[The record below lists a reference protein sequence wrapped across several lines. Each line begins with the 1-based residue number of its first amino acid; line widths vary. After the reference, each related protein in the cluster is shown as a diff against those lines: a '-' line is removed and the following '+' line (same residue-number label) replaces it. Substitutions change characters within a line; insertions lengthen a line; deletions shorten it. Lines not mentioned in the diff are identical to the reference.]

1 MHAAIVHLTPILA
14 AEKSKTPFYIAGGVL
29 VAWALIVSLGFGL
42 REGGFPRTLVA
53 ERAVIAVTAV
63 LVVFAVSMAVA
74 TSGGSTKEAQ
84 AAASGTNTGTQPGNA
99 QSGGAGGQPSATG
112 PGASSSGAG
121 TYATG
126 GTSAPAGAAG
136 AKAGKSGKAGSAAG
150 AASQAQ
156 TKLVQAAD
164 PSGQLRFAKT
174 SLTAS
179 AGKVS
184 IEFANRSPLPHNLTI
199 ASGNTVLGAT
209 PTFNGGTKTLSLKLK
224 PGTYK
229 FYCSVPGHREAGM
242 EGTLVV
248 R

>member
-1 MHAAIVHLTPILA
+1 MHAAIVHLAPILA

-42 REGGFPRTLVA
+42 RESGFPGTVA
-53 ERAVIAVTAV
+53 VQRLLMAVTAV
-63 LVVFAVSMAVA
+63 LVVVAIATGIA
-74 TSGGSTKEAQ
+74 TSGGSTKAAQ
-84 AAASGTNTGTQPGNA
+84 AAGVAPSTGA
-99 QSGGAGGQPSATG
+99 SGGAASGVAPST
-112 PGASSSGAG
+112 GASGGTASGVAPSTAASGGSASGA
-121 TYATG
+121 
-126 GTSAPAGAAG
+126 PAHAA
-136 AKAGKSGKAGSAAG
+136 
-150 AASQAQ
+150 
-156 TKLVQAAD
+156 TKLAQAAD

-174 SLTAS
+174 SLTAK

-184 IEFANRSPLPHNLTI
+184 IEFTNRSPLPHNLTI

-209 PTFNGGTKTLSLKLK
+209 PTFNGGSRTLTLNLK

-242 EGTLVV
+242 EGTLEVS